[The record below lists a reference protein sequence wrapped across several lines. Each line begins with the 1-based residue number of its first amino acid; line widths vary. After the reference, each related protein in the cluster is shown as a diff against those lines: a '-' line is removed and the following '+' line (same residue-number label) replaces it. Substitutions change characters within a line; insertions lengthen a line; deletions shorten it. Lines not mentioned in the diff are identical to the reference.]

1 MHEVKDDEYNPLTRL
16 CEELHQHVPG
26 LHLWAASLYHGHR
39 PPLLTEVI
47 LTQPLRTPPSVTRHV
62 QHQPFMAQGVTV
74 YDYTAAPSP
83 LPCDG
88 LDPRV
93 VRHTGQ
99 GHGEGEPGDCEQC
112 GFLVGQILVEL
123 GVGGTGSTPGSPRPL
138 QYRDV
143 FILTNVSFLHDAK
156 SDASGQVTRPASG
169 VLRGVREAGIPVTL
183 LESGDEDGVRDV
195 ATMAGPDHVIA
206 TRCFDVQG
214 LERKVVVWVGGGD
227 GDDEFGRLLAASRC
241 TSQLVLV
248 TPPRREQSDT
258 SSDDDS
264 DCN

>member
-1 MHEVKDDEYNPLTRL
+1 M
-16 CEELHQHVPG
+16 G
-26 LHLWAASLYHGHR
+26 
-39 PPLLTEVI
+39 
-47 LTQPLRTPPSVTRHV
+47 
-62 QHQPFMAQGVTV
+62 QGGIVHS
-74 YDYTAAPSP
+74 YTAAPCP

-88 LDPRV
+88 PAPRV

-99 GHGEGEPGDCEQC
+99 GHGEGLPVDCEQC
-112 GFLVGQILVEL
+112 GFLVAQILVEL
-123 GVGGTGSTPGSPRPL
+123 GVGGTGSTTSSPRPL

-143 FILTNVSFLHDAK
+143 FILTWVNSLHDAK

-169 VLRGVREAGIPVTL
+169 VLRGVRGAGIPVTL
-183 LESGDEDGVRDV
+183 LQSWDEDGVRDV

-206 TRCFDVQG
+206 TNCDDVQG
-214 LERKVVVWVGGGD
+214 LERKVVVWVGGLD
-227 GDDEFGRLLAASRC
+227 GYDAWGRLFAASRC

-248 TPPRREQSDT
+248 TPPPREQSDT